1 MMSLLK
7 GAMAAVLAAALLAFG
22 MGFVGFAASVHRAEP
37 QEPLPEADAIVALT
51 GGSLDRLATG
61 MRLLTEGRGRRL
73 LISGVNPQ
81 VSDEELI
88 RVLDAPPQLF
98 ACCVDVGR
106 LAEDTLGNAA
116 ESAAWAR
123 RNGFDQIIL
132 VTDDYHMPRSLAE
145 LQIAMPNAKI
155 TPYPIRTR
163 IAEPNAWQ
171 TSLRTAGLLCEEY
184 VKLLVIRA
192 REGLLAIDRREEPSE
207 PTA

>member
-1 MMSLLK
+1 MTSVVK
-7 GAMAAVLAAALLAFG
+7 GAMFAVMAAAVLAFG
-22 MGFVGFAASVHRAEP
+22 LGFVGFATSVHRAAP

-51 GGSLDRLATG
+51 GGSRERLATG

-73 LISGVNPQ
+73 LISGVNPR

-88 RVLDAPPQLF
+88 ALLEAPRELF

-116 ESAAWAR
+116 ESAAWAQ

-145 LQIAMPNAKI
+145 LERAMPGARI
-155 TPYPIRTR
+155 TPYPVRTR
-163 IAEPNAWQ
+163 MTEPGAWQ
-171 TSLRTAGLLCEEY
+171 TSLRTAVLLGEEY
-184 VKLLVIRA
+184 VKLLIIRA
-192 REGLLAIDRREEPSE
+192 REGLLSLDQPAAPSE